1 MTDTTLT
8 TEALEFMQAEVYG
21 YDQYSKLYP
30 DTMPQNAQA
39 FTSVGALRNA
49 VTDSGSF
56 FFSPSTM
63 RYWKSRI
70 APGLIGSRFFI
81 TSESMTGE
89 RGDRR
94 YWVRWVEESSG
105 PDHKLGVYRFESTF
119 DSLDKARRFA
129 RKAHALIPFHT
140 KGVKA

>member
-1 MTDTTLT
+1 MTELT
-8 TEALEFMQAEVYG
+8 SEAHEFLRKEIYG

-56 FFSPSTM
+56 FFTPSTM
-63 RYWKSRI
+63 RYWRSRI

-94 YWVRWVEESSG
+94 YWVRWVEESDD

-119 DSLDKARRFA
+119 DSLQAARAFA
-129 RKAHALIPFHT
+129 RKAHALIPFPT
-140 KGVKA
+140 KAVQS